1 MNRLL
6 ALPTKIRQI
15 WKNFMWANV
24 LAYFTH
30 TISNEEN
37 KFYDIDTQR
46 PKKDQIRFQISNLF
60 ADILVQRGF
69 YLVAL
74 SFLGVLGSRDFFQHA
89 TPEPNHLN
97 FLPPSFTNKL
107 ERWSLA
113 SISSLD

>member
-1 MNRLL
+1 VLYPQRLD
-6 ALPTKIRQI
+6 KSE
-15 WKNFMWANV
+15 KNVWWANA

-30 TISNEEN
+30 TISNEEKN
-37 KFYDIDTQR
+37 FYDIDTQR

-97 FLPPSFTNKL
+97 FLPLSFTNICNKL
-107 ERWSLA
+107 DRWSLA